1 MSKAYQCKVCFD
13 AGKPSAIYNS
23 HYVRDQPGGKVVCP
37 TILNQNC
44 SYCKEQGHSPRC
56 CPKLAGK
63 YSNNKYN
70 KAKPDAKQEQDPK
83 AKQEKEFTK
92 KDSLR
97 DSQKRARELCRSP
110 PPPPP
115 ESKKG
120 EIIRPTPC
128 KVVLNGWAA
137 LVAKEATPIQ
147 QNPMTVAEKH
157 AAAKTETAKLTKACI
172 SDVINKGN
180 TSQKI
185 IQNQLKIYK
194 EEAQAQQQQANE
206 VEQQQQQQE
215 QQQQAQQQADEFFR
229 KEKELY
235 MQAQQAQAQQ
245 AQAQQAQAQQAQ
257 AQQAQAQQAQAEQ
270 QQEQPYVPKKLTWA
284 DEYY

>member
-70 KAKPDAKQEQDPK
+70 NKAKQEQEQEPK
-83 AKQEKEFTK
+83 ANN

-110 PPPPP
+110 PPPP
-115 ESKKG
+115 EAKKV
-120 EIIRPTPC
+120 EAKCKVEAKDKVEAKIIRPTPC
-128 KVVLNGWAA
+128 KVVMNGWAA
-137 LVAKEATPIQ
+137 LVAKEATPSQ
-147 QNPMTVAEKH
+147 QKPIMTVAEKH
-157 AAAKTETAKLTKACI
+157 AAAKTETAELTKACI

-194 EEAQAQQQQANE
+194 EEAQAQQQ
-206 VEQQQQQQE
+206 
-215 QQQQAQQQADEFFR
+215 ADEFFR

-235 MQAQQAQAQQ
+235 MQAQQAQAQAEQ
-245 AQAQQAQAQQAQ
+245 QQAQAQQQ
-257 AQQAQAQQAQAEQ
+257 EEQ
-270 QQEQPYVPKKLTWA
+270 QQEEQPYVPKKLTWA

>member
-13 AGKPSAIYNS
+13 AGKSSAIYNS

-70 KAKPDAKQEQDPK
+70 KAKPDAKQEPEPK
-83 AKQEKEFTK
+83 AKQGPKANN

-147 QNPMTVAEKH
+147 QNPMTVEEKH

-194 EEAQAQQQQANE
+194 EEAQAQQA
-206 VEQQQQQQE
+206 
-215 QQQQAQQQADEFFR
+215 QAQQQADEFFR
-229 KEKELY
+229 KEKEFY

-245 AQAQQAQAQQAQ
+245 QLANEQAQQQ
-257 AQQAQAQQAQAEQ
+257 EE
-270 QQEQPYVPKKLTWA
+270 QEQPYVPKKLTWA